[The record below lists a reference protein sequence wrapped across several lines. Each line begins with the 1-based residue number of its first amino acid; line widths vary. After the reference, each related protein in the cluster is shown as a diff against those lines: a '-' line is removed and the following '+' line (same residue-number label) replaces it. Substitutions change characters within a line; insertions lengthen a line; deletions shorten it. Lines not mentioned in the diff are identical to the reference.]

1 MAKKRSHG
9 TTLKINGTLCSQIR
23 NITPP
28 AMNRDEIIV
37 TDLDS
42 TIQEKLPS
50 DPEEIQNVVFE
61 QIWDVD
67 STNHNLLQTAFDSIT
82 EDTYIITYTNAA
94 KTATFTAYCIN
105 LSPAQVVDKT
115 AYARTVT
122 LMPTSKPTYAAA

>member
-9 TTLKINGTLCSQIR
+9 TTLKINGTACSQIR

-28 AMNRDEIIV
+28 PMSRDPIIV

-50 DPEEIQNVVFE
+50 DPEDIGDVTFE
-61 QIWDVD
+61 QIWDID
-67 STNHNLLQTAFDSIT
+67 STNHNLLQTAFDSMT
-82 EDTYIITYTNAA
+82 EDTYIITYTNAS

-105 LSPAQVVDKT
+105 LTPAQVVDKT
-115 AYARTVT
+115 AFARTVT
-122 LMPTSKPTYAAA
+122 LMPTSKPAYAAA